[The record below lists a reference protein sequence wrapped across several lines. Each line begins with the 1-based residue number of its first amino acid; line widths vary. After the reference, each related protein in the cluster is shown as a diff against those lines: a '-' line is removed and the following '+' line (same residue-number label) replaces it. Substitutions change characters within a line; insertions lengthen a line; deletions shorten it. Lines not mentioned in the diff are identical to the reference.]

1 KEHIIEANRE
11 LNIGWCMVDT
21 KIVEKALPA
30 LNEIGV
36 SSITFIYCKRS
47 QRNFKLDFKRL
58 EKILINSSQ
67 QSGRD
72 NLMNL
77 NILNSLEEF
86 IKIYPDAKILNFSK
100 NQIKENIKSIVIGC
114 EGGFSSDEINL
125 FNKEDI
131 VGFKTSQILKSQ
143 TAVCAVASKILL

>member
-1 KEHIIEANRE
+1 
-11 LNIGWCMVDT
+11 
-21 KIVEKALPA
+21 
-30 LNEIGV
+30 
-36 SSITFIYCKRS
+36 
-47 QRNFKLDFKRL
+47 L